1 MAQTM
6 QNKPLAKK
14 ETAPAVKVNDLRAP
28 KMATQAKSSP
38 ATAAK
43 SQAKSVSQVQAFK
56 TAIAAKNSPKVLSSA
71 KSMTDAERKSVA
83 ENSTTMNAL
92 LAMKTDYYVKAS
104 MDLLY
109 THVNDDA
116 VMQSFVEKRYGVKLG
131 SKTIRGTIFKLLC
144 CTSDTE
150 QAWTVNGARHL
161 YYSLGLLPP
170 SHVDKV
176 CSITTMNTS
185 SGGGGVALD
194 WTGSYNVNYT
204 DSNTKAI
211 AGNGY
216 CESKNDY
223 KYSLNSLDC
232 TMVHELGH
240 IVDIGK
246 KYSGRADFRAI
257 SDWKAEGNSSQN
269 IATMIE
275 SYAVTPFPEGLTKEE
290 KDIAREGAKLLVK
303 KRVVGDSNGKPI
315 EKNILPT
322 VQKAYQNLGKRG
334 GKEATILDKAVD
346 WFKGNTDNNGY
357 RGAAEL
363 TKVLLNSTVYKH
375 IAPSF
380 TYYYTVAD
388 GKRYQY
394 MPWYK
399 GARNDM
405 KRQIHEGYEGRGWYS
420 FSNDAWKQKISMY
433 QFRDPGEE
441 FAELYASYHVAN
453 PKGSKTSAAHKE
465 WFERMGLHRDKPA
478 TSGRGGKF

>member
-257 SDWKAEGNSSQN
+257 SDWKAEGKF
-269 IATMIE
+269 
-275 SYAVTPFPEGLTKEE
+275 V
-290 KDIAREGAKLLVK
+290 AKHCDDD
-303 KRVVGDSNGKPI
+303 RVLCRHAIPRR
-315 EKNILPT
+315 PH
-322 VQKAYQNLGKRG
+322 QR
-334 GKEATILDKAVD
+334 
-346 WFKGNTDNNGY
+346 
-357 RGAAEL
+357 R
-363 TKVLLNSTVYKH
+363 
-375 IAPSF
+375 
-380 TYYYTVAD
+380 
-388 GKRYQY
+388 KRY
-394 MPWYK
+394 
-399 GARNDM
+399 RS
-405 KRQIHEGYEGRGWYS
+405 RGR
-420 FSNDAWKQKISMY
+420 
-433 QFRDPGEE
+433 
-441 FAELYASYHVAN
+441 
-453 PKGSKTSAAHKE
+453 
-465 WFERMGLHRDKPA
+465 
-478 TSGRGGKF
+478 

>member
-240 IVDIGK
+240 IVDGNAGWKISGPGSSMRNVSKWEETPDVPSRVVDEMIKSIAGSPYDGTLTDAELKIAKDVGIAYLAQDQKSYAGK
-246 KYSGRADFRAI
+246 WGSAVTALTDLVESAVEKSADASIDADALVDKLTNKTCDTNLLYHLWRAQGA
-257 SDWKAEGNSSQN
+257 NSSHYN
-269 IATMIE
+269 
-275 SYAVTPFPEGLTKEE
+275 
-290 KDIAREGAKLLVK
+290 
-303 KRVVGDSNGKPI
+303 
-315 EKNILPT
+315 
-322 VQKAYQNLGKRG
+322 
-334 GKEATILDKAVD
+334 
-346 WFKGNTDNNGY
+346 
-357 RGAAEL
+357 
-363 TKVLLNSTVYKH
+363 H
-375 IAPSF
+375 
-380 TYYYTVAD
+380 
-388 GKRYQY
+388 
-394 MPWYK
+394 
-399 GARNDM
+399 
-405 KRQIHEGYEGRGWYS
+405 
-420 FSNDAWKQKISMY
+420 NDAMRGMNRPFHQGYAGQPWFTFDLSAWNDKISCY
-433 QFRDPGEE
+433 QFRCPKEE
-441 FAELYASYHVAN
+441 FAETYASYHAAPAMGKKKGEMT
-453 PKGSKTSAAHKE
+453 PKGLLD
-465 WFERMGLHRDKPA
+465 WFVGEGYGEVIPE
-478 TSGRGGKF
+478 SGSSEVEEEKSTKS